1 MNRGMTADGF
11 GPAGEREALAAER
24 DAKAR
29 LEDQSES
36 PTLSMDTSQRLSQT
50 CLIGVYAA
58 VNAIPDAYLLVDAP
72 DCAHLKGQ
80 FIHGNH
86 DWMSTLVSISG
97 YHRLANTALHC
108 WKVIDKR
115 DETIVARLR
124 KMGEFA
130 GSGLV
135 FMTSMPMAT
144 IVGVD
149 YARLCHLAQDASGTD
164 TFHIVDKAIDGDWM
178 DGYAEVL
185 LTLAKGMAVDRG
197 PAAPQKDPRKVAI
210 VGYFMDRNE
219 EDHQGNLRELRRLL
233 AGLGLE
239 LSTVWAGG
247 EPWAQMK
254 RGVQEAGTIL
264 SFPYARRAAQT
275 LGRRLKTPVVECRLP
290 FGLKATVEWL
300 EQLGATFDRAEQA
313 GALIAAELKEIMP
326 RLEFVVPYQ
335 FLHRRL
341 LFVGDPFHS
350 EGFLEIAAD
359 LGCRVPFLAVT
370 ARRHNAKSVRA
381 LRDAGALAETT
392 VLIDPRM
399 WGFQERFSP
408 VQRSVDLIVSCN
420 TTTSDAEQG
429 YLEFGFPSYERHALY
444 DRPFLGFRGMMAL
457 VDDMARELRRVDQ
470 ARLRRERNRHG
481 EGGGA
486 GETGPLGLSEVQS
499 MRTGG

>member
-1 MNRGMTADGF
+1 MSAGMG
-11 GPAGEREALAAER
+11 AER
-24 DAKAR
+24 GPGGPGPVVEPH
-29 LEDQSES
+29 LEDLSES
-36 PTLSMDTSQRLSQT
+36 PTLAMDTSQRLSQT

-80 FIHGNH
+80 FLHGNH
-86 DWMSTLVSISG
+86 DWLSTLVSISG

-108 WKVIDKR
+108 WKVIAKR
-115 DETIVARLR
+115 DEAIVARLQ

-144 IVGVD
+144 IVGID

-185 LTLAKGMAVDRG
+185 LTLAKGMPVDRTLVG
-197 PAAPQKDPRKVAI
+197 AEKDPRKVAI

-219 EDHQGNLRELRRLL
+219 EDHQGNLRELRRLM

-247 EPWAQMK
+247 EPWADMK

-264 SFPYARRAAQT
+264 SFPYARKAAQT

-290 FGLKATVEWL
+290 FGLKATVEWI
-300 EQLGATFDRAEQA
+300 EQLGQVFGRAEQA
-313 GALIAAELKEIMP
+313 QALVQAELKAIMP
-326 RLEFVVPYQ
+326 RLEFAVPYQ

-341 LFVGDPFHS
+341 LFVGDPFHA
-350 EGFLEIAAD
+350 EGFLEIAQD
-359 LGCRVPFLAVT
+359 LGCRVPFLTVT
-370 ARRHNAKSVRA
+370 ARRHNAKNIRA
-381 LRDAGALAETT
+381 LRDAGALPETT

-399 WGFQERFSP
+399 WGFQERFNP

-429 YLEFGFPSYERHALY
+429 YLEFGFPCYERHALY
-444 DRPFLGFRGMMAL
+444 DRPFLGFRGMMSL

-470 ARLRRERNRHG
+470 ARLRRERNRHQQGDGPG
-481 EGGGA
+481 ES
-486 GETGPLGLSEVQS
+486 GPLGLSDLQG
-499 MRTGG
+499 MRAGG